1 MDIFRLDQSVSK
13 FPARRNTTTS
23 SRTTNPNVY
32 NSFDQLEQILQVCFP
47 YLLRNSWKFRV
58 LSLGIGCW
66 IRWTRYSRVPCSQK
80 NSQRVESNKGTT
92 IYSSFVYGQNS
103 RSSCAHEFSNEA
115 FEVAINHDG
124 VILDDISI
132 CSVNRKFVI
141 SWTRYFVEISPARLL

>member
-1 MDIFRLDQSVSK
+1 MELVVGLGEQD
-13 FPARRNTTTS
+13 N
-23 SRTTNPNVY
+23 SRMHHVH
-32 NSFDQLEQILQVCFP
+32 
-47 YLLRNSWKFRV
+47 K
-58 LSLGIGCW
+58 
-66 IRWTRYSRVPCSQK
+66 K
-80 NSQRVESNKGTT
+80 NSQKVESNKGTT

-141 SWTRYFVEISPARLL
+141 S